1 MIYCAIVVLG
11 ITTITALVL
20 YCQSQREMMALL
32 WEIVGAEKK
41 PKAVGKCRIISPYK
55 PKREGGEDV

>member
-11 ITTITALVL
+11 IIAITALVL
-20 YCQSQREMMALL
+20 YCQSQMEMMALL
-32 WEIVGAEKK
+32 REIVGTEKK

-55 PKREGGEDV
+55 PKREGGDDV